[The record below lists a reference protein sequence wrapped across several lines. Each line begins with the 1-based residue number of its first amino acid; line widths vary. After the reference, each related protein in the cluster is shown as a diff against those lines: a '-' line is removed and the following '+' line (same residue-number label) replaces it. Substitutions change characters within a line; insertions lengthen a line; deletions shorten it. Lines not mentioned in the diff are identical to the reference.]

1 VKRSR
6 PRQPPPR
13 PPPPPTVPE
22 LVDAPELAA
31 LMGLEHALRL
41 AVDALLAE
49 HMTLIDD
56 FRSPDQQGPVV
67 LLADAIC
74 RSAASLSQTLGRY
87 RQAVRAAVSPPAHDA
102 SDDNLF

>member
-1 VKRSR
+1 VKRSP
-6 PRQPPPR
+6 PRQRPPR

-31 LMGLEHALRL
+31 LMLLEHALRL

-56 FRSPDQQGPVV
+56 FRSPDEGPIIS
-67 LLADAIC
+67 LADTIC
-74 RSAASLSQTLGRY
+74 RTAASLCETLGRY
-87 RQAVRAAVSPPAHDA
+87 RQAVRAAAKPPAHDA
-102 SDDNLF
+102 SDDTLF